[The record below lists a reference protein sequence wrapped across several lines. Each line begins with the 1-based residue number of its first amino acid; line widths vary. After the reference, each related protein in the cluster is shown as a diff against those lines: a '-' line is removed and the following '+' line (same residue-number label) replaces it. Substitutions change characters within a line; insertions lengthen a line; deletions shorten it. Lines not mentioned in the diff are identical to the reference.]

1 MIWRAFGRIISV
13 SLGFILAAAVG
24 AVTLFGLGMN
34 WAAEEAISQ
43 VPENADEFSTMIQ
56 QGLGMLFFFLTV
68 SPLLTLL
75 PAISVAVAGELARIR
90 SAFYYI
96 AAGGVATAVMP
107 IIMYYRE
114 RELSSYTAEYFAII
128 ATAGFVG
135 GLVYWLIA
143 GRNA

>member
-1 MIWRAFGRIISV
+1 MCFDHLPGLADAGRIGRGRGPF
-13 SLGFILAAAVG
+13 LECLRHDLAVLAQQQTALRRV
-24 AVTLFGLGMN
+24 ATLVARGGQPS
-34 WAAEEAISQ
+34 E
-43 VPENADEFSTMIQ
+43 VFS
-56 QGLGMLFFFLTV
+56 
-68 SPLLTLL
+68 
-75 PAISVAVAGELARIR
+75 AVAGELARIR